1 MDELTPGELVHEV
14 EIAYS
19 AQALTEKLKSY
30 DLNPETTYTKPR
42 LDLSALNSVE
52 KIEGAQAN
60 LFFMQ
65 LCEALKHW
73 PQAHNAESFTAHI
86 NQLIF
91 LWLNAIQDGAST
103 QTILSLLKCFELKYG
118 FGASKSPQLH
128 LFLFDLLADTLHQH
142 QQLALDYVVNFD
154 ANTKLANTNQIIPNI
169 NIAAKKAGDR
179 QLISLFS
186 LNFQSVRNKLALSK
200 FVALELNK
208 QIASI
213 LQQNIP
219 ANCSLHFAGDSQF
232 DIIIPKVTGIAQL
245 NLLAAKI
252 SRAFEE
258 MLFLNFQSVLV
269 TPYIGCALAQAS
281 EKSAQDL
288 YNNSKIA
295 LESAISTQQHFV
307 IYSEALQEKI
317 LEQNN
322 VEAKVLE
329 AFGSDNLTLFFQPIV
344 NLKNGKCAGAEL
356 LLRWSERFG
365 YNVYPSLTI
374 EILNKVGKGK
384 LFTRWLIN
392 SACRYASE
400 LIFEHQLKI
409 YLTINLR
416 AEDLYDT
423 ELPHLLTQAIALWKL
438 DPKDIILEITENG
451 ILEYNESSNSVIS
464 QLAENGFKFALDDFG
479 TGFSSLSRLRTMPID
494 LIKIDQSFV
503 RDITNSKD
511 DYEIVQSIAMLAKSL
526 GKEVLA
532 EGVEDEACLAQ
543 IKKLEIDKCQGYFF
557 ARPMPFEQFIE
568 WAKAH

>member
-1 MDELTPGELVHEV
+1 MDELIPSEPVHEV

-19 AQALTEKLKSY
+19 QQALMHKLQAY
-30 DLNPETTYTKPR
+30 GLNPRTVHAKLRINISKLTQ
-42 LDLSALNSVE
+42 AE
-52 KIEGAQAN
+52 KTQTN
-60 LFFMQ
+60 DFLLQ
-65 LCEALKHW
+65 LCKALRNWLPGHS
-73 PQAHNAESFTAHI
+73 AESFTANL

-91 LWLNAIQDGAST
+91 LWLNAMQDGTST
-103 QTILSLLKCFELKYG
+103 QAILNLLKCFELTSN
-118 FGASKSPQLH
+118 FGISSASKIH
-128 LFLFDLLADTLHQH
+128 LFLFDLLTETSHQH
-142 QQLALDYVVNFD
+142 QQLALNYVLNFD
-154 ANTKLANTNQIIPNI
+154 ANTELPNANQIIPSLEVAVKQANE
-169 NIAAKKAGDR
+169 R
-179 QLISLFS
+179 QLVSLFS
-186 LNFQSVRNKLALSK
+186 LHFQSARNKLTLSK
-200 FVALELNK
+200 LVALNLNK
-208 QIASI
+208 QIADI
-213 LQQNIP
+213 LKQNV
-219 ANCSLHFAGDSQF
+219 ATDYQLFFAGDSQF
-232 DIIIPKVTGIAQL
+232 DILIPKIASIAQL

-252 SRAFEE
+252 SRAFEQ
-258 MLFLNFQSVLV
+258 MLFLNHQSILI
-269 TPYIGCALAQAS
+269 TPYIGCAFTLANTQA
-281 EKSAQDL
+281 AHNL
-288 YNNSKIA
+288 YNNSKMA
-295 LESAISTQQHFV
+295 LESAIAKQQPFV
-307 IYSEALQEKI
+307 IYSDELQEQL

-322 VEAKVLE
+322 LETKVLE
-329 AFGSDNLTLFFQPIV
+329 AFGTDNLTLFFQPIV

-356 LLRWSERFG
+356 LLRWSEKFG

-400 LIFEHQLKI
+400 LIFEHKLNI

-423 ELPHLLTQAIALWKL
+423 ELPHLLSQAIALWRL

-503 RDITNSKD
+503 RDITHSKD
-511 DYEIVQSIAMLAKSL
+511 DFKIVQSIALLAKSL

-543 IKKLEIDKCQGYFF
+543 IKKLKIDKCQGYFF
-557 ARPMPFEQFIE
+557 ARPMSYEQFIA